1 MACSHQ
7 IFIRVHYGRLYTGR
21 DEPPAAR
28 SIVVGVGHRH
38 GHGHARDRWADRRA
52 LQEAVV
58 VAIAATV
65 VFVAGIQ

>member
-1 MACSHQ
+1 MACSHR
-7 IFIRVHYGRLYTGR
+7 IFIRVHPRLYTGR

-38 GHGHARDRWADRRA
+38 GHARDRCADRRA